1 MQITTDIAELLG
13 TGIIFIIDYKQIK
26 KSNPNWR
33 FIFTFKFKP

>member
-13 TGIIFIIDYKQIK
+13 SGIFFIIDYKQIK
-26 KSNPNWR
+26 KSNLNWR